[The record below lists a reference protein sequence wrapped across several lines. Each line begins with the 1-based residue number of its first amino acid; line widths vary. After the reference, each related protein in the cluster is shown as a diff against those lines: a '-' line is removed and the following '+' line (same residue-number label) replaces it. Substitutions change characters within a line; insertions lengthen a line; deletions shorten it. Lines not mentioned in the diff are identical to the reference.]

1 MNFSSDSSNF
11 ITSPDTSS
19 WFKVIATNTLGCYI
33 SDSIFIK
40 VNHYPTYDSVWTNN
54 PIIFLGQESDLN
66 ISTSDNI
73 IWSTNDSD
81 KTVEIFPDVSD
92 WYNVLIY
99 NNYCQLTDS
108 IFIEVKDVFCNKE
121 NIIIPNAFSPNE
133 DGKNENY
140 KIIDEDGIITSF
152 RLEIFNRFGEK
163 VFSSENINESWDG
176 YYKGKLL
183 SPQVFD
189 FYLEIECVG
198 NKSLFEKGNITL
210 IR

>member
-1 MNFSSDSSNF
+1 
-11 ITSPDTSS
+11 
-19 WFKVIATNTLGCYI
+19 
-33 SDSIFIK
+33 
-40 VNHYPTYDSVWTNN
+40 
-54 PIIFLGQESDLN
+54 
-66 ISTSDNI
+66 
-73 IWSTNDSD
+73 
-81 KTVEIFPDVSD
+81 
-92 WYNVLIY
+92 
-99 NNYCQLTDS
+99 
-108 IFIEVKDVFCNKE
+108 VFCNKE

-133 DGKNENY
+133 DWKNENY